1 MASKAEQIIEM
12 VESDESLTQKEMAE
26 RSGATEGYVSK
37 VVASLKK
44 HREAAE
50 DEQETTDIEG
60 EVSSFVKRV
69 KITPDKD
76 VLTEG
81 DGDTKEEDEE
91 EEYQCSECGHTWTAG
106 RSERQDVCPKCGCEF
121 E

>member
-1 MASKAEQIIEM
+1 MASKSEQIIEM
-12 VESDESLTQKEMAE
+12 IESGESMTQKQMAE

-44 HREAAE
+44 HRETEE
-50 DEQETTDIEG
+50 DTQETTDIDN

-69 KITPDKD
+69 KIQPDKD

-81 DGDTKEEDEE
+81 NKEPEDTT
-91 EEYQCSECGHTWTAG
+91 EEYECPECGHTWVAD
-106 RSERQDVCPKCGCEF
+106 RNAHQDVCPGCGCEF

>member
-1 MASKAEQIIEM
+1 MASKASQIIEM
-12 VESDESLTQKEMAE
+12 IESSETMTQKEMAE

-37 VVASLKK
+37 VVASLRK
-44 HREAAE
+44 HQQIEE
-50 DEQETTDIEG
+50 DTHENDDIES

-69 KITPDKD
+69 KIQPDKD

-81 DGDTKEEDEE
+81 DNEPEDTT
-91 EEYQCSECGHTWTAG
+91 EEYECPECGNVWTAD
-106 RSERQDVCPKCGCEF
+106 RSEHQESCPKCGCEF